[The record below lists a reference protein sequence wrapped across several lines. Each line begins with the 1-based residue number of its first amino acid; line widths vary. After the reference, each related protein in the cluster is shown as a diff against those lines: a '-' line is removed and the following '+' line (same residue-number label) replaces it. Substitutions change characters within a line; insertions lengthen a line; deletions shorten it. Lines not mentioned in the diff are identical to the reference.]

1 MARPKGDIEPRILHA
16 ARGRF
21 LADGVDAAS
30 LRHIARDAGT
40 SIGMIYY
47 YFPTKDDLFL
57 AVIDEVYDKF
67 LVDLEQALA
76 PEGSTRERLR
86 RMYRRVAHT
95 TDDEVE
101 IVRLVAREIMVSSAR
116 RDRIIERMQRGH
128 LPLALRTLGEGMLSG
143 ELRRDVHPLVL
154 MMATFALA
162 GPPQIMRRALGD
174 RMPVPGAPAG
184 EDLADLLVD
193 VLFDG
198 IGGSG
203 GISEDG

>member
-1 MARPKGDIEPRILHA
+1 MARPKSDIEPRILHA

-57 AVIDEVYDKF
+57 AVIEEVYEKF
-67 LVDLEQALA
+67 LADLEQALA
-76 PEGSTRERLR
+76 PQGSTRERLR
-86 RMYRRVAHT
+86 RVYRRIAHA

-101 IVRLVAREIMVSSAR
+101 IVHLVAREGMVSSVR
-116 RDRIIERMQRGH
+116 RERIIERIQRGH
-128 LPLALRTLGEGMLSG
+128 LPLALRTLGEGMVSG

-162 GPPQIMRRALGD
+162 GPPQIMRRVLGE
-174 RMPVPGAPAG
+174 RMPAPGAPAG

-198 IGGSG
+198 IGGIG
-203 GISEDG
+203 GGEG